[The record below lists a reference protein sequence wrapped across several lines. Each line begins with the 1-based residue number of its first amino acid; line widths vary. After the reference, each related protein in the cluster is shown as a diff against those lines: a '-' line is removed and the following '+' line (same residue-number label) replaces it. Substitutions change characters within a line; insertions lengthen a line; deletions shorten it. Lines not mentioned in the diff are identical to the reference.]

1 MGGFNTSKQNQA
13 SGGSSEMRAQSEN
26 TASNTSFNTSL
37 QNSANQSLQ
46 QATNATSL
54 YGAQAPFLQNLWG
67 QGAGLAAGDPG
78 IAGQARGAWGQ
89 ALGAGI
95 NPGVA
100 DVIANA
106 SQEMGLNFSRN
117 ALPAIRHGAVGT
129 GSLGGSRQGIAEGL
143 AAGELARSQQ
153 QLSSQLYA
161 GALDNASRERTAA
174 LSMSGQMQALPWQG
188 LESYARVVGQPI
200 MESFGSST
208 GSSYGSSTGSAYGQ
222 ASGNSYG
229 YNSQLSNAS
238 NFGAGSGSA
247 FGMDILNKG
256 GQGGGGGVK

>member
-1 MGGFNTSKQNQA
+1 MGGFNTQRQNQS
-13 SGGSSEMRAQSEN
+13 SGGSSESRGQSEN
-26 TASNTSFNTSL
+26 WSSNNAYNTSL
-37 QNSANQSLQ
+37 QNAANQSLQ
-46 QATNATSL
+46 QATSATSL

-117 ALPAIRHGAVGT
+117 AMPAIRHGAVGT

-188 LESYARVVGQPI
+188 LESYARVVGQPV

-208 GSSYGSSTGSAYGQ
+208 GSSYGASGGSSYG
-222 ASGNSYG
+222 ASSGNSYG
-229 YNSQLSNAS
+229 YNSQLANAS
-238 NFGAGSGSA
+238 NFGAGAGSG
-247 FGMDILNKG
+247 FGLNVLTKG
-256 GQGGGGGVK
+256 N